1 MQFDPAVAARQALA
15 KVQESSNE
23 LGGELE
29 AALAAEER
37 FSGSAGEEAS
47 EAYRELVEIGARHPE
62 ACNFGEFLVY
72 ITWSHLMDDTQ
83 PEHFQRGLA
92 LCQNLLRL
100 DSGGDLERL
109 DRLRAMEQSFQAGLG
124 MESEDESD
132 YEADTPQGGD

>member
-1 MQFDPAVAARQALA
+1 MEFDPAVAARQALA
-15 KVQESSNE
+15 KVQEASNE
-23 LGGELE
+23 LDGDLE

-47 EAYRELVEIGARHPE
+47 EAYRELIAIGARHPG
-62 ACNFGEFLVY
+62 AVAFGEFLVY
-72 ITWSHLMDDTQ
+72 ITWSHLMEETE

-100 DSGGDLERL
+100 DSGGDSERL
-109 DRLRAMEQSFQAGLG
+109 DRLRSMEESFRAGLG
-124 MESEDESD
+124 KESEDVMD